1 MRSLFFQL
9 SLLVA
14 TITTMNL
21 NEGDFSL
28 TSAVL
33 IGLLVGSSI
42 CFILMLGDL
51 TINRVLEDRAGS
63 LASVRFFEEAR
74 DSDWL
79 EESISEEIESD
90 DQEALAA

>member
-9 SLLVA
+9 SLLVG

-21 NEGDFSL
+21 NEGDYSL
-28 TSAVL
+28 TMAVL

-42 CFILMLGDL
+42 CFMLMLGDF

-63 LASVRFFEEAR
+63 LTSVRFFEEAG

-79 EESISEEIESD
+79 EESMAENIESD